1 MVLGFLLYE
10 AADFTWH
17 FGKMIYNGSKY
28 AYDWYYKVPNS
39 DEIEIDK
46 LVIIERKLDK
56 LEHILEKEE
65 FQKLLHKL
73 TDDDGTEILKNKL
86 PTDPRM
92 GEV

>member
-1 MVLGFLLYE
+1 MVLVFLLYE
-10 AADFTWH
+10 AVDFTWH

-28 AYDWYYKVPNS
+28 AYDWYYEVPTS

-56 LEHILEKEE
+56 LEHILEKDE

-73 TDDDGTEILKNKL
+73 TDSDGNEILKNKL
-86 PTDPRM
+86 PSDPKID
-92 GEV
+92 EI

>member
-17 FGKMIYNGSKY
+17 FGKIIYNGSKY
-28 AYDWYYKVPNS
+28 AYNWYYEVPTP

-46 LVIIERKLDK
+46 LVIIERKLNR
-56 LEHILEKEE
+56 LESILEKDD

-73 TDDDGTEILKNKL
+73 VDTDGNEILKNIL
-86 PTDPRM
+86 PTDPKID
-92 GEV
+92 EI

>member
-10 AADFTWH
+10 AVDFTWH

-28 AYDWYYKVPNS
+28 AYDWYYEVPTS

-56 LEHILEKEE
+56 LEHILEKDE

-73 TDDDGTEILKNKL
+73 TDSDGNEILKNKL
-86 PTDPRM
+86 PSDPKID
-92 GEV
+92 EI

>member
-10 AADFTWH
+10 AVDFTWH
-17 FGKMIYNGSKY
+17 FGKMIYNGGKY
-28 AYDWYYKVPNS
+28 AYDWYYEVPTS

-56 LEHILEKEE
+56 LEHILEKDE

-73 TDDDGTEILKNKL
+73 TDSDGNEILKNKL
-86 PTDPRM
+86 PSDPKID
-92 GEV
+92 EI